1 MCSSDLVIIS
11 AVWAVAA
18 AISALAGI
26 LLAPITLIEPMNG
39 LLGIKAFA
47 AAVIGGFG
55 SMPGAIL
62 GGLIVGIIEPFA
74 AAYVPTVKGS
84 LIYIVMLIVLA
95 LRPQGLF
102 AQIHKKKL

>member
-1 MCSSDLVIIS
+1 
-11 AVWAVAA
+11 
-18 AISALAGI
+18 
-26 LLAPITLIEPMNG
+26 MNG

-47 AAVIGGFG
+47 AAVIGGLG

-74 AAYVPTVKGS
+74 AAYVPAVKGS
-84 LIYIVMLIVLA
+84 MIYVVMLIVLA

-102 AQIHKKKL
+102 AQNHKKNQKYSNRAYIKKVNQQQKGNKRKRKK

>member
-1 MCSSDLVIIS
+1 MGYRHES
-11 AVWAVAA
+11 
-18 AISALAGI
+18 
-26 LLAPITLIEPMNG
+26 
-39 LLGIKAFA
+39 
-47 AAVIGGFG
+47 G

-74 AAYVPTVKGS
+74 AAYIPAVKGS
-84 LIYIVMLIVLA
+84 MVYIVMLIVLA